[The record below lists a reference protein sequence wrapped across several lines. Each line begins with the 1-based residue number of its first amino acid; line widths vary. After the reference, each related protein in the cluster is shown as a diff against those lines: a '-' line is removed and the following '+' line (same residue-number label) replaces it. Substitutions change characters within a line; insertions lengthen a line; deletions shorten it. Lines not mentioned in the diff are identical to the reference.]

1 MKILA
6 IDTATEACSVALNTG
21 NDIVSRFEICPQ
33 QHSQRLL
40 PMLDEVLK
48 DAGLVL
54 ADLDL
59 LAFGRG
65 PGSFTGVRIA
75 TGMIQGLALGS
86 GLKVAGVSTLGAMA
100 QQALTAKQTET
111 KHTETRQA
119 SWVVCATDARM
130 GEVYFAIYKSEN
142 GLLKEVVAEQV
153 CPPEVAVEHINDTI
167 AASQDEVVGEF
178 EPVGTGWQAYPAL
191 EALLLEGREV
201 SIQFPD
207 AVYMLP
213 LAEQRAQEGDVQI
226 ASDVKPVYLRDK
238 VTWKK
243 LPGRE

>member
-86 GLKVAGVSTLGAMA
+86 GLKVAGVSTLEAMA
-100 QQALTAKQTET
+100 QQALTAKQTKAKQTET
-111 KHTETRQA
+111 KQA

-142 GLLKEVVAEQV
+142 GSLEEVVAEQV
-153 CPPEVAVEHINDTI
+153 CPPEIAVAHINDTI
-167 AASQDEVVGEF
+167 VSNEEAMGEF

-191 EALLLEGREV
+191 QALLPEGHEV

-213 LAEQRAQEGDVQI
+213 LAEQRAQEGDVQV

>member
-21 NDIVSRFEICPQ
+21 NGIVSRFEICPQ

-54 ADLDL
+54 ADVDL

-86 GLKVAGVSTLGAMA
+86 GLKVAGVSTLAAMA
-100 QQALTAKQTET
+100 QQALTAKPTKTRQTET
-111 KHTETRQA
+111 KQA

-142 GLLKEVVAEQV
+142 GILEEVVAEQV
-153 CPPEVAVEHINDTI
+153 CPPEIAVAHINDTI
-167 AASQDEVVGEF
+167 VSNEGEAMGEF

-191 EALLLEGREV
+191 EALLPEDHEV

-213 LAEQRAQEGDVQI
+213 LAERLAIKGNVQV
-226 ASDVKPVYLRDK
+226 ASEVKPVYLRDK

>member
-1 MKILA
+1 MKVLA
-6 IDTATEACSVALNTG
+6 IDTATEACSVALNT
-21 NDIVSRFEICPQ
+21 DSEVVSRFEICPQ

-75 TGMIQGLALGS
+75 TGMVQGLSLGS
-86 GLKVAGVSTLGAMA
+86 GLKVAGVSTLAAMA
-100 QQALTAKQTET
+100 QQALATEQTTTKQVV
-111 KHTETRQA
+111 
-119 SWVVCATDARM
+119 WVVCATDARM

-142 GLLKEVVAEQV
+142 GSLKEVVAEQV
-153 CPPEVAVEHINDTI
+153 CPPEIAVELIKDTI
-167 AASQDEVVGEF
+167 AANQGDAIDGF

-191 EALLLEGREV
+191 EALLPIDHEV

-213 LAEQRAQEGDVQI
+213 LAEQLANKGDVQV

>member
-21 NDIVSRFEICPQ
+21 DAVVSRFEICPQ

-75 TGMIQGLALGS
+75 TGMIQGLSLGS
-86 GLKVAGVSTLGAMA
+86 GLKVAGVSTLAAMA
-100 QQALTAKQTET
+100 QQAVISKQAT
-111 KHTETRQA
+111 
-119 SWVVCATDARM
+119 WVVCATDARM
-130 GEVYFAIYKSEN
+130 GEVYFAMYKSGN
-142 GLLKEVVAEQV
+142 GLLSEVIAEQV
-153 CPPEVAVEHINDTI
+153 CPPEAAVELINEAI
-167 AASQDEVVGEF
+167 AANQCEAIGEF

-191 EALLLEGREV
+191 KALLSEDHEV
-201 SIQFPD
+201 SIEFPD

-213 LAEQRAQEGDVQI
+213 LAEQLANKGDVQV
-226 ASDVKPVYLRDK
+226 ASEVKPVYLRDK

>member
-21 NDIVSRFEICPQ
+21 DAVVSRFEICPQ

-54 ADLDL
+54 GDLDL

-75 TGMIQGLALGS
+75 TGMIQGLALGT
-86 GLKVAGVSTLGAMA
+86 GLKVAGVSTLAAMA
-100 QQALTAKQTET
+100 QQVIVNNQTTAKQV
-111 KHTETRQA
+111 

-153 CPPEVAVEHINDTI
+153 CPPEAAVELINDAI
-167 AASQDEVVGEF
+167 AANQGENVSEF
-178 EPVGTGWQAYPAL
+178 EPVGTGWKAYPAL
-191 EALLLEGREV
+191 AALLPEGHEV
-201 SIQFPD
+201 SIEFPD

-213 LAEQRAQEGDVQI
+213 HAEQLANKGDVQV